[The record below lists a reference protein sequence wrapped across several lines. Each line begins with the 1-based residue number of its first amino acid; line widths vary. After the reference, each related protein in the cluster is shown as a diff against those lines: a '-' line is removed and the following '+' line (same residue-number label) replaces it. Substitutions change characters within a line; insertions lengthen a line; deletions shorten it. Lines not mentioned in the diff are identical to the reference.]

1 MPVAAEKQAFGAKE
15 QDTVPSP
22 AAVTEP
28 DDPKEQSGD
37 VFEAEDDIQSPL
49 VYKPQ
54 GCAQPVLQTS
64 STNYLLSLLYR
75 KMFVGGISWQT
86 SRGKYLHGSS
96 TSSSNLLVGDHFVTL
111 RLVCYVE
118 AMKNLFEKYG
128 EVLECQIIQDPVT
141 KRSRLVVIL

>member
-1 MPVAAEKQAFGAKE
+1 MPVAAEKQTFGAKE
-15 QDTVPSP
+15 QDSEPSP

-54 GCAQPVLQTS
+54 GCAQRFV
-64 STNYLLSLLYR
+64 NCHALSPLLYR

-86 SRGKYLHGSS
+86 SRGNFS
-96 TSSSNLLVGDHFVTL
+96 T
-111 RLVCYVE
+111 
-118 AMKNLFEKYG
+118 
-128 EVLECQIIQDPVT
+128 I
-141 KRSRLVVIL
+141 

>member
-1 MPVAAEKQAFGAKE
+1 MPVAAEKQTFGAKE
-15 QDTVPSP
+15 QDSEPSP

-54 GCAQPVLQTS
+54 GCVPFTYKPVPHVVS
-64 STNYLLSLLYR
+64 SLLYR

-86 SRGKYLHGSS
+86 SRG
-96 TSSSNLLVGDHFVTL
+96 
-111 RLVCYVE
+111 
-118 AMKNLFEKYG
+118 M
-128 EVLECQIIQDPVT
+128 Q
-141 KRSRLVVIL
+141 

>member
-28 DDPKEQSGD
+28 DDPNEQSGD

-54 GCAQPVLQTS
+54 GCAHLPCKPVPNVIFCLCS
-64 STNYLLSLLYR
+64 IGR
-75 KMFVGGISWQT
+75 CSWEELAG
-86 SRGKYLHGSS
+86 RPHEV
-96 TSSSNLLVGDHFVTL
+96 NLCT
-111 RLVCYVE
+111 
-118 AMKNLFEKYG
+118 
-128 EVLECQIIQDPVT
+128 IIEPPA
-141 KRSRLVVIL
+141 VVF